1 LVSLIGPVQN
11 RVFGSFWRVRR
22 QVGDKLDV
30 THRYE
35 TDRNA
40 LDNKTLSPTA
50 SFIDFA
56 SIDPEPSRPILEPY
70 GERISDRAG
79 QMWVVV
85 LLVVGITFCAEIVIG
100 VALHVRSGRK
110 AKKMSIAE
118 YLDQRRIGATTR
130 EEKPEAD
137 RPSPVP
143 GPTAW
148 KQ

>member
-1 LVSLIGPVQN
+1 
-11 RVFGSFWRVRR
+11 
-22 QVGDKLDV
+22 
-30 THRYE
+30 
-35 TDRNA
+35 
-40 LDNKTLSPTA
+40 
-50 SFIDFA
+50 
-56 SIDPEPSRPILEPY
+56 
-70 GERISDRAG
+70 
-79 QMWVVV
+79 MWVLV

-110 AKKMSIAE
+110 AEKRSIAG
-118 YLDQRRIGATTR
+118 YLDQRRVGATTR